1 MARYILYG
9 MAHHAYFITGDGE
22 EGISLAHV
30 FIEREL
36 QLPIS
41 ENPNVTTL
49 RYGLFSVEDARKLRS
64 LAELSPTVG
73 TEKVLVVSVT
83 RLFHEAQ
90 NALLKLFEEPPAG
103 TTLILVLPSEGML
116 LPTLRSRLLPLPSS
130 SCAFANAGTSG
141 AISDVA
147 QEFISAKAA
156 EREKLVTKIVERA
169 KSDKD
174 EEKQAARLSAIQLV
188 EGLTI
193 YTYQKWV
200 VEKDMKKRTEQ
211 QLLLY
216 DLHAF
221 LPILHERS
229 APLKLIFEHIL
240 LVV

>member
-1 MARYILYG
+1 
-9 MAHHAYFITGDGE
+9 MAHHAYFITGNGE

-90 NALLKLFEEPPAG
+90 NALLKLFEEPPEG
-103 TTLILVLPSEGML
+103 TTLILILPSEGML

-130 SCAFANAGTSG
+130 SGAFADAGTSG
-141 AISDVA
+141 AISDIA
-147 QEFISAKAA
+147 QEFISAKTP
-156 EREKLVTKIVERA
+156 EREKIVTKIVEKA

-174 EEKQAARLSAIQLV
+174 EEKQTARLSAIQLV
-188 EGLTI
+188 EGLSI
-193 YTYQKWV
+193 YTYQKWIS
-200 VEKDMKKRTEQ
+200 EKDMKKKDEQ
-211 QLLLY
+211 QLLLD

-229 APLKLIFEHIL
+229 APLKLIFEHLL
-240 LVV
+240 LVI